1 MTGRDGTRH
10 DETRCNVMRPDGTR
24 QDNSFNGVKD
34 METKRKAINE
44 LHTDTRILM
53 NLLTVKLV
61 KENADI
67 VKYDELSAAI
77 ARDVR
82 DGARGLLGTA
92 RKHVE
97 QDNQIALETVRSV
110 GIKRT
115 RDYSG
120 MGDKTI
126 SQIRRNAARTTKRM
140 LRASVNDTLDDE
152 AQARVASR
160 LSMLGLFGLFT
171 RRVSLNRLEAK
182 VREIGNKELPTAET
196 LRLFEK

>member
-1 MTGRDGTRH
+1 
-10 DETRCNVMRPDGTR
+10 
-24 QDNSFNGVKD
+24 